1 MAYTIEARSYRL
13 GIWTHN
19 FWSLRDETAGRTLA
33 ELHGLAV
40 SRVTGRIVPIGTS
53 SEHGLRAYVFAHE
66 AGYAARL
73 GFKVTVTRM
82 FDVSLARSIHEGAD
96 GFDRWEAAVRAIPL
110 MNEQDLDYPPWGF
123 NFFGPTVNS
132 NSAYRTFGEIMGVE
146 IYDFPD
152 VIGPGIENRMLAAEE
167 VARIRFQPQKA
178 DAVARGGAA
187 GRRA

>member
-1 MAYTIEARSYRL
+1 MATYTIEARSYRL
-13 GIWTHN
+13 GIWSHN
-19 FWSLRDETAGRTLA
+19 FWSLRDETAGCMLA

-73 GFKVTVTRM
+73 NLKVKATHM
-82 FDVSLARSIHEGAD
+82 FEVSPAHPVYEGAD
-96 GFDRWEAAVRAIPL
+96 GLDRWQVAVAAIPL

-123 NFFGPTVNS
+123 NWFGPTVNS
-132 NSAYRTFGEIMGVE
+132 NSAYRTFGELMGIE

-152 VIGPGIENRMLAAEE
+152 VIGPGIHNGMLTAEVTE
-167 VARIRFQPQKA
+167 RLRFKPLN
-178 DAVARGGAA
+178 GAT
-187 GRRA
+187 RRA